1 MNFLN
6 DVFTTTQRYIKSQV
20 QTPYFL
26 VFSIAQPIFWLV
38 IFGQLFKGT
47 FNTGEYS
54 YIQYITPGIVVM
66 NVLYDAGYSGMSVI
80 EDIRYGVFN
89 KILAAPTNR
98 LAIVIGNLLASF
110 ISIFIQVAIIMLIA
124 LLLGFNFCGNFFEL
138 LIMFIAIGFLCFGVA
153 GCSKA
158 LAFFTKQDDPVV
170 IIVNFITMPLIFLS
184 SILLP
189 LESMPKWAK
198 ILSLF
203 NPLEY
208 AVRVVRQCCY
218 GSVKDDMFGIYILIL
233 FGFAIVGIL
242 LSTFGIK
249 KTTD

>member
-1 MNFLN
+1 MNFIGDIIN
-6 DVFTTTQRYIKSQV
+6 TMHRYVKSQV

-26 VFSIAQPIFWLV
+26 VFSIAQPIFWLI
-38 IFGQLFKGT
+38 IFGKVMERSFMDGSM
-47 FNTGEYS
+47 S

-89 KILAAPTNR
+89 KMLASPTSR
-98 LAIVIGNLLASF
+98 IAIVIGNLLASF
-110 ISIFIQVAIIMLIA
+110 FGIAIQVIIIYIIGGIVGFKFIGGIQDVLIIFVSVG
-124 LLLGFNFCGNFFEL
+124 LLSFGF
-138 LIMFIAIGFLCFGVA
+138 A

-170 IIVNFITMPLIFLS
+170 IIVNFITMPMIFLS

-189 LESMPKWAK
+189 VDTMPDWAK
-198 ILSLF
+198 NISLV

-208 AVRVVRQCCY
+208 AVRIIRQCGGGLEPDERIVVY
-218 GSVKDDMFGIYILIL
+218 LLIL
-233 FGFAIVGIL
+233 LVFAILGVVL
-242 LSTFGIK
+242 ATMGIK
-249 KTTD
+249 RTTN